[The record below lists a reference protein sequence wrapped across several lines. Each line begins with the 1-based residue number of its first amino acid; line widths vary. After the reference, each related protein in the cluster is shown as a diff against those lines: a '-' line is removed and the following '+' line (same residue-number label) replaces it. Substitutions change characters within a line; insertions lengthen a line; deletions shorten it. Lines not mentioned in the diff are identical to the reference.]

1 MNDKKIIVQIYL
13 PNLRK
18 KCYNEGVEKLDEREK
33 FILTMVESSIEKAT
47 KIAKGFDLMEEYLNE
62 SEKVITDI
70 NFGESYDKELALK
83 DLGRQEGEAKGKE
96 ETQLEIAKNMLKEN
110 IDISVISRVTG
121 LDIET
126 IQKLKDKN

>member
-1 MNDKKIIVQIYL
+1 
-13 PNLRK
+13 
-18 KCYNEGVEKLDEREK
+18 
-33 FILTMVESSIEKAT
+33 
-47 KIAKGFDLMEEYLNE
+47 MEEYLNE

-83 DLGRQEGEAKGKE
+83 ELGRQEGEEIGILRGKE
-96 ETQLEIAKNMLKEN
+96 EKQLEIAKNMLKEN

-126 IQKLKDKN
+126 IQKLSK

>member
-1 MNDKKIIVQIYL
+1 
-13 PNLRK
+13 
-18 KCYNEGVEKLDEREK
+18 
-33 FILTMVESSIEKAT
+33 
-47 KIAKGFDLMEEYLNE
+47 MEEYLNE

-96 ETQLEIAKNMLKEN
+96 ETQLEIAKNMLNKKMN
-110 IDISVISRVTG
+110 INLIAELTG

-126 IQKLKDKN
+126 IQKLSK

>member
-1 MNDKKIIVQIYL
+1 
-13 PNLRK
+13 
-18 KCYNEGVEKLDEREK
+18 
-33 FILTMVESSIEKAT
+33 
-47 KIAKGFDLMEEYLNE
+47 MEEYLNE

-83 DLGRQEGEAKGKE
+83 DLGRQEGEAKSKE
-96 ETQLEIAKNMLKEN
+96 EIAKNMLKD
-110 IDISVISRVTG
+110 IDDYELISKYTG

>member
-1 MNDKKIIVQIYL
+1 
-13 PNLRK
+13 
-18 KCYNEGVEKLDEREK
+18 
-33 FILTMVESSIEKAT
+33 
-47 KIAKGFDLMEEYLNE
+47 MEEYLNE

-96 ETQLEIAKNMLKEN
+96 EKQLEIAKNMLNKKMN
-110 IDISVISRVTG
+110 INLIAELTG

-126 IQKLKDKN
+126 IQKLSK

>member
-1 MNDKKIIVQIYL
+1 
-13 PNLRK
+13 
-18 KCYNEGVEKLDEREK
+18 
-33 FILTMVESSIEKAT
+33 
-47 KIAKGFDLMEEYLNE
+47 MEEYLNE

-96 ETQLEIAKNMLKEN
+96 EKQLEIAKNMLKES
-110 IDISVISRVTG
+110 IYISVISRVTG
-121 LDIET
+121 LGIET

>member
-1 MNDKKIIVQIYL
+1 
-13 PNLRK
+13 
-18 KCYNEGVEKLDEREK
+18 
-33 FILTMVESSIEKAT
+33 
-47 KIAKGFDLMEEYLNE
+47 MEEYLNE

-83 DLGRQEGEAKGKE
+83 YLGRQEGEEIGILRGKE
-96 ETQLEIAKNMLKEN
+96 EKQLEIAKNMLKEN

-126 IQKLKDKN
+126 IQKLSK

>member
-1 MNDKKIIVQIYL
+1 M
-13 PNLRK
+13 
-18 KCYNEGVEKLDEREK
+18 
-33 FILTMVESSIEKAT
+33 
-47 KIAKGFDLMEEYLNE
+47 NE

-83 DLGRQEGEAKGKE
+83 ELGRQEGEEIGILRGKE
-96 ETQLEIAKNMLKEN
+96 EKQLEIAKNMLKEN

-126 IQKLKDKN
+126 IQKLSK